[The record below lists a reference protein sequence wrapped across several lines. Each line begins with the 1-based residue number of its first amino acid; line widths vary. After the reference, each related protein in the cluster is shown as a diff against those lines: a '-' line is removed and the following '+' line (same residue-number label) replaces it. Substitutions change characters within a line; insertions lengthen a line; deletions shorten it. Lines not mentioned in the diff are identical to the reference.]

1 VHGVDPTIMQRGNTM
16 TCTRVIVVLTALL
29 LHSGALSQT
38 DVKGGKDHPL
48 LTRMP
53 GYYITSSDVKEFDKY
68 TTAYLPDA
76 EAVWEG
82 KVTKLA
88 YELKQGAKQVSMVQ
102 IVRNYENAL
111 KKIGAKV
118 LYNEERLLGARIA
131 GKDATTF
138 VHVEAFNDGNTYELV
153 VVEQG
158 GMKQE
163 VMADADALSNSITA
177 TGKAEAYGIY
187 FDTGKA
193 MLKPESTPT
202 LEEITK
208 LLKQHPKMALY
219 VVGHTDNEGSLE
231 SNLKL
236 SADRAAA
243 VVRALTGMGIRGS
256 RLKSAGLASYCPV
269 ASNRTEA
276 GKARNRRVE
285 LVEQ

>member
-1 VHGVDPTIMQRGNTM
+1 M
-16 TCTRVIVVLTALL
+16 TCTRVIIVLAALL
-29 LHSGALSQT
+29 IHGGALAQT

-53 GYYITSSDVKEFDKY
+53 GYFITSSDVKEFDKY

-82 KVTKLA
+82 KVTKLR
-88 YELKQGAKQVSMVQ
+88 YELKEGAKQSSMVQ

-118 LYNEERLLGARIA
+118 IYNEERVLGARIA
-131 GKDATTF
+131 GKNATTF
-138 VHVEAFNDGNTYELV
+138 VHVEAFNDGNDYELV
-153 VVEQG
+153 VVEQAA
-158 GMKQE
+158 MKQE
-163 VMADADALSNSITA
+163 VMADADALSNSIAA

-193 MLKPESTPT
+193 ILKPESTPT

-208 LLKQHPKMALY
+208 LLKQNPKMALY

-243 VVRALTGMGIRGS
+243 VVRALTGMGIKGS

-269 ASNRTEA
+269 ASNRTED